1 METIKKVGYLIH
13 KTTDD
18 NYCLCRIIK
27 EYENVEGAKDDL
39 IDLLSKNTTEKK
51 LMKK

>member
-1 METIKKVGYLIH
+1 METIKKVGYIIH

-27 EYENVEGAKDDL
+27 EYGNVEDAKNDL
-39 IDLLSKNTTEKK
+39 IDLLSRNTPEKK
-51 LMKK
+51 IIKK